1 MHGLINRSI
10 QCFLRDTYG
19 EQVWLEIALSAKL
32 EFSNFEALMP
42 YKDILTV
49 RVIDAATDRLS
60 KPRAEILEDLGSYLA
75 THENL
80 EPIRRLLRFGGETF
94 VDFLHSLDD
103 LQERTLLAVP
113 DLLVPALEV
122 REQSLGN
129 YTLSST
135 YDFPG
140 HGHILVGVL
149 RAMADDYG
157 SLVVLEHM
165 GRTGGVET
173 IFVQMLETLFSQGR
187 AFDLSQGTQQ
197 HE

>member
-1 MHGLINRSI
+1 VHGLINRSI

-32 EFSNFEALMP
+32 GFSNFEALMP
-42 YKDILTV
+42 YEDILTTS
-49 RVIDAATDRLS
+49 VIDAAMDNLS
-60 KPRAEILEDLGSYLA
+60 KSRPEILEDLGTYLA

-129 YTLSST
+129 FTLSST
-135 YDFPG
+135 YDFHG
-140 HGHILVGVL
+140 HGHVLVGVL

-157 SLVVLEHM
+157 SLAVLEHM
-165 GRTGGVET
+165 GRSGGVET
-173 IFVQMLETLFSQGR
+173 IFVQMLETQFAEGR
-187 AFDLSQGTQQ
+187 AFDLSQGVQPN
-197 HE
+197 E